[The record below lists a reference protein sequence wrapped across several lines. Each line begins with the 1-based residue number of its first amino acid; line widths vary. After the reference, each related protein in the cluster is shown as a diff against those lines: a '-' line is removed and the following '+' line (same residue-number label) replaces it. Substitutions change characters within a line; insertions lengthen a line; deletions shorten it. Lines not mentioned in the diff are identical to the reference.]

1 MARLKELRTRA
12 GMTQAQLATAVGVGV
27 SAIKAWENG
36 RRIPSHRSVAA
47 LYRALA
53 MTAEDVVDVCAVE
66 VMP

>member
-1 MARLKELRTRA
+1 MAKLVELRKRA
-12 GMTQAQLATAVGVGV
+12 GMTQAQLASAVGVST

-36 RRIPSHRSVAA
+36 RRVPSNRSVAA

-66 VMP
+66 VRP